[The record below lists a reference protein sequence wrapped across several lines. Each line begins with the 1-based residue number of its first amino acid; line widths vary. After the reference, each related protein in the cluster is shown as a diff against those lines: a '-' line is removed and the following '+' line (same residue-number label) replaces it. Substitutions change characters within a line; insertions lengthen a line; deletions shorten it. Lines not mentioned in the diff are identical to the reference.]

1 MGEQEGRYKGMTT
14 AYHSQY
20 WAHALTLRG
29 ATGTIEA
36 LSRSIAGARVDLNPH
51 QVDAALFAIRS
62 PLTKGVILAD
72 EVGLGKTIEAGI
84 VIAQRWAERKRRIL
98 VIVPA
103 TLRKQWQQELETKF
117 YLPTRILDSQAFNS
131 IQEDGIVNPF
141 DSQDKLV
148 ICSYHFASTKSPEVS
163 RVPWDLVVIDEAH
176 RLRNVY
182 KKSSKLARSIADAV
196 GHSPKLLLTATPL
209 QNSLMELYGL
219 ASVIDVHLFGDAA
232 SFRDQ
237 FARATD
243 EGERNSDLRSRLQP
257 VCIRT
262 LRKQVVEYIPFT
274 RRVPITQ
281 DFLPSD
287 AEQELYVAISE
298 YLQRKQLFALPAS
311 QRTLI
316 TLVLRKL
323 LASSTFAIA
332 DTLERLASRLESL
345 SHAQEGLFDDNDIEG
360 LDELEDELE
369 EEQEETG
376 ETSSE
381 PPPSFDPAKL
391 KAEIADLRRF
401 VERAR
406 RISANAKGD
415 ALIPA
420 LKTAFEKAQALG
432 AERKAVIFTES
443 RRTQQYLFDLLT
455 RSGCEG
461 QIVMMNGSNSDP
473 QSKVIYQ
480 AWRSRHSDEDGVTGS
495 RAVNIKAAIVEHF
508 QERAAIF
515 IATEAAAEGVNLQFC
530 SLVVNYDLPWN
541 PQRIEQRIGRCHRYG
556 QKHDVVVVNFLNRRN
571 EADQRV
577 FEILSEKFRLFD
589 GVFGASDEVLGALE
603 SGVDIERR
611 IALVYQTCRNTEEIK
626 TAFDKLQSE
635 LDEQI
640 QARMAQTRVVLLE
653 NFDEDVSARLRVHRD
668 KTLESLGERE
678 RWLLELTRTELNGHA
693 KFEPERPRFQYT
705 GPHARQGGYHFDW
718 KEAEKNGDTF
728 YRQDHPLA
736 ARVIQEAI
744 ARNLPSASLRM
755 DYAGHGQVVSILK
768 PYVGAS
774 GWLEFS
780 KLTVQSF
787 DTEEFLIFAARA
799 DDGRTFDD
807 ETCRKLM
814 LLPAVQEGPAK
825 DAEPDLSALREAE
838 VKTRL
843 QQVEE
848 RNGRF
853 FDEEV
858 LKLDRW
864 SDDLKQGLEREIKE
878 LDRQIREARKTSAL
892 AASLKDKLE
901 AQKTLKS
908 LEGERNRKRR
918 ELFDAQDTIDGQR
931 DELIK
936 RIEGQLHQTH
946 AVKTI
951 FLFRW
956 RLG

>member
-1 MGEQEGRYKGMTT
+1 MTT

-20 WAHALTLRG
+20 WARALMLRG

-117 YLPTRILDSQAFNS
+117 YLPIRILDSQAFNS
-131 IQEDGIVNPF
+131 IRGDGIVNPF

-148 ICSYHFASTKSPEVS
+148 ICSYHFASAKSPEVS

-243 EGERNSDLRSRLQP
+243 EGERNADLRSRLQP

-287 AEQELYVAISE
+287 AEQELYEAISE
-298 YLQRKQLFALPAS
+298 YLQRERLFALPAS

-345 SHAQEGLFDDNDIEG
+345 SHTQEGLFDDNDIEG

-376 ETSSE
+376 ETSTE
-381 PPPSFDPAKL
+381 PLPSFDPIKL

-455 RSGCEG
+455 RSGYEG
-461 QIVMMNGSNSDP
+461 QLVMMNGSNSDP

-480 AWRSRHSDEDGVTGS
+480 AWCSRHSDEDGVTS

-705 GPHARQGGYHFDW
+705 GPHARQGWYHFDW
-718 KEAEKNGDTF
+718 REAEKNGDIF

-768 PYVGAS
+768 PLLGRS
-774 GWLEFS
+774 GWLELS
-780 KLTVQSF
+780 KLTVESL
-787 DTEEFLIFAARA
+787 DVEEFLVFAAQT
-799 DDGRTFDD
+799 DDGMTLDD

-814 LLPAVQEGPAK
+814 LLPAAIEGAVAGPNL
-825 DAEPDLSALREAE
+825 DLSSIRQTE
-838 VKTRL
+838 VQSRL
-843 QQVEE
+843 KQVEE

-878 LDRQIREARKTSAL
+878 LDREIREARKMSAL
-892 AASLKDKLE
+892 AALLKDKLE

-918 ELFDAQDTIDGQR
+918 ELFAAQDAIDGQR
-931 DELIK
+931 DELIE

-946 AVKTI
+946 AVKPV

-956 RLG
+956 RLA